1 MESFYELN
9 WVVAQ
14 ACVVFIAT
22 WSIKS
27 FLIVPG
33 LIFNPT
39 YQWSETLYMGIS
51 AVEIGYIFYMSRL
64 IDTCIDKGILEF
76 QTDMNAL
83 LRKIETLEKENSE
96 MRTVFRR
103 VMVFAEDDKAL
114 FEQEKCNDR
123 FVI

>member
-22 WSIKS
+22 WSVKS
-27 FLIVPG
+27 LFIVPG
-33 LIFNPT
+33 LIFKPT
-39 YQWSETLYMGIS
+39 YQWGETLYMGIS
-51 AVEIGYIFYMSRL
+51 AIEIGYIFYMSGL

-76 QTDMNAL
+76 QTDMDGL
-83 LRKIETLEKENSE
+83 LRKIDSLEQEKSE

-114 FEQEKCNDR
+114 FEK
-123 FVI
+123 